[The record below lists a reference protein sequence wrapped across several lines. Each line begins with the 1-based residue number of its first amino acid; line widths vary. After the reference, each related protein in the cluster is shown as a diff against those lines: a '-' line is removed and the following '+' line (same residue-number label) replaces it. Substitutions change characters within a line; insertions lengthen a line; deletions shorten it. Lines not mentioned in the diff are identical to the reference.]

1 MQQKKIFIDE
11 KDIEWVKS
19 LIRERNSP
27 IPLGEIATLLAKKK
41 SALTQGKKVKI
52 FNPEID
58 YEVGDLIYKYYDEDL
73 KFSREKVEHFKGGV
87 VLRVIGKEKRPEG
100 FSILR
105 VTYDGTGLF
114 KQYIDF
120 LERTSSHLLIPCGFS
135 GKSEPVEYLEDEEA
149 LMDAPLDQ
157 NYVKRLSKIL
167 EDVLKK
173 SDEFIH
179 WNSYFYLKELLE
191 NVGDAGK
198 KVEEYLKEKG
208 DFETTYNLIEKL
220 YSVKF
225 TDEKFYSWC
234 ISLNCALEAKG
245 KSKVVKVS
253 DYDWGKWGLRSF
265 FTSLKENLPIAEKP
279 IKIGSLRRNR
289 KDIVKMIWKFY
300 AEERKEKTQHLRF
313 YLTWREIFSGA
324 LRIPREFQSVFGEER
339 EIILTDQEKRKTYT
353 AYYYPEE
360 GFLLGLNEIY
370 QTYNPI
376 QGSLF
381 FLQKDDFNKYIYS
394 FRKAK
399 KVITAFKC
407 EYDREKKRIVFTGQP
422 IETHTEINKAIL
434 IMKDELERINSLWE
448 EGAKIDNL
456 NELLHFVFMNFGNP
470 SESYKSYL
478 LKAYHIADMFRNVRK
493 EDFETVLFGNPE
505 FFPSEEEKGY
515 FYLDLTKVGKE
526 EVIEE
531 VIEEVKEE
539 EIFEEEI
546 ESFEEKEF
554 IEEIEQPE
562 EIFIPE
568 EAEIE
573 TPERE
578 EAEPEPK
585 IEPAVHP
592 ASELEIYRKFKEEL
606 KKTKIKGKKGG
617 RKIIEERIRLEES
630 EKEAEI
636 YIKESVEEK
645 ESEKIE
651 EKEEAV
657 KPSIKETPKI
667 GIFGAKLTKVL
678 SEKKEDKK

>member
-1 MQQKKIFIDE
+1 MQQKKIFIEE
-11 KDIEWVKS
+11 KDIEWIKS
-19 LIRERNSP
+19 LIREHGSP
-27 IPLGEIATLLAKKK
+27 IPLEEIATQLARKK
-41 SALTQGKKVKI
+41 SALTQGKRVKI

-149 LMDAPLDQ
+149 LMDAPLDL

-167 EDVLKK
+167 DEVLKK

-191 NVGDAGK
+191 DVKDAGK

-208 DFETTYNLIEKL
+208 DFETTYNLVEKL

-253 DYDWGKWGLRSF
+253 NHDWGKWGLRSF

-279 IKIGSLRRNR
+279 IKIGSLRRN
-289 KDIVKMIWKFY
+289 KKEIVRMIWKFY
-300 AEERKEKTQHLRF
+300 ADERQEKSQHLRF

-324 LRIPREFQSVFGEER
+324 LRIPREFQNVFGEER
-339 EIILTDQEKRKTYT
+339 EIILTDQDKRKTYK
-353 AYYYPEE
+353 AFYYPEE

-407 EYDREKKRIVFTGQP
+407 EYDREKRRIVFTGHP
-422 IETHTEINKAIL
+422 VETHTDINKTIL
-434 IMKDELERINSLWE
+434 ILKDELDKINSLWE
-448 EGAKIDNL
+448 EGSKIENL

-470 SESYKSYL
+470 SESYKIFH

-505 FFPSEEEKGY
+505 FFPSEEEKGF
-515 FYLDLTKVGKE
+515 FYLDLTKIGGEEVVEEVEEEKE
-526 EVIEE
+526 EVEIL
-531 VIEEVKEE
+531 EE
-539 EIFEEEI
+539 EM

-554 IEEIEQPE
+554 MEQIEQPLETVVPEE
-562 EIFIPE
+562 EIIE
-568 EAEIE
+568 KSEIE
-573 TPERE
+573 EPVVEEKPEVS
-578 EAEPEPK
+578 PP
-585 IEPAVHP
+585 
-592 ASELEIYRKFKEEL
+592 SELEIYRRFKEEL

-617 RKIIEERIRLEES
+617 RKVIEERIRLEES

-636 YIKESVEEK
+636 YIKESVEEQ
-645 ESEKIE
+645 EREKPE
-651 EKEEAV
+651 EKEEVV
-657 KPSIKETPKI
+657 KPPLKETPKI
-667 GIFGAKLTKVL
+667 GIFGAKLSKVL